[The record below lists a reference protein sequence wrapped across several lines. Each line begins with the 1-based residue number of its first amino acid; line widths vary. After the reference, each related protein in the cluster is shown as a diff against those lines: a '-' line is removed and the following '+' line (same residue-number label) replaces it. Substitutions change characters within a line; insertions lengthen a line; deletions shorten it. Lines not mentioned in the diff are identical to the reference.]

1 MTKEKIKK
9 VTYEDDG
16 STIADM
22 NVEGLP
28 WYQSEKHIKAKKKL
42 MNLNLSPRER
52 RAIVKGAFLAYLPVF
67 LAILLAFVGTYLLI
81 LLWMN
86 SKT

>member
-81 LLWMN
+81 LLWMK